1 MAVFVKFFLSSDEE
15 SDNVLFFTG
24 EQKSKPPTSP
34 MNASAWTSELEL
46 VDALERGVTEK
57 AVGRSRKQVRVF
69 REFDA
74 GLGRVDL
81 LCVWYDQD
89 RLATRR
95 AACRA
100 ADLKPFKLLEGYAM
114 SFLRG
119 SRWVEQHC
127 LQKTLR
133 VSARRTDN
141 LVGLLSQRGLIER
154 RDNMLRA
161 RPLSDLWFV
170 ERIEA
175 YEAKLDKWKDA
186 AEQASRHLWFASR
199 CYVAMPRLSER
210 VLRQVVET
218 CQQWYLGLCVLRD
231 RETCRV
237 EFPPPRRKAPKT
249 QLGWLVN
256 ERIFEE
262 A

>member
-1 MAVFVKFFLSSDEE
+1 MTSLS
-15 SDNVLFFTG
+15 
-24 EQKSKPPTSP
+24 
-34 MNASAWTSELEL
+34 WTSELEL
-46 VDALERGVTEK
+46 VDVLERRITEK
-57 AVGRSRKQVRVF
+57 ATGRPGKRVRVF

-81 LCVWYDQD
+81 LCVWYDLG
-89 RLATRR
+89 RLAARK
-95 AACRA
+95 AACRVDA
-100 ADLKPFKLLEGYAM
+100 LKPFGLLDGYAM
-114 SFLRG
+114 TFLRG
-119 SRWVEQHC
+119 SRWVDQC
-127 LQKTLR
+127 RLR
-133 VSARRTDN
+133 EALRLSSRRTAN
-141 LVGLLSQRGLIER
+141 LVEFLSQRGLTER
-154 RDNMLRA
+154 RGDIVRA

-199 CYVAMPRLSER
+199 CYVAMPRLSDR

-231 RETCRV
+231 RESCRV
-237 EFPPPRRKAPKT
+237 EFPPPRRKAPTT